1 MSSTGSSSNN
11 VPPLPAPEGKP
22 RSSVGL
28 VAVSLILLAG
38 LVWAMAPGRAKF
50 APAPLRQLPAGCPQN
65 TPDFVPSD
73 ATEVPGVDLTSLS
86 VAQRNHAI
94 FRLNMEPCPC
104 GCNTSL
110 AACRIGHPTCPKGK
124 APVEKLLAEESGT
137 RSQEPGTGSQK

>member
-11 VPPLPAPEGKP
+11 VPPLPAPGGKP
-22 RSSVGL
+22 RSSAGL
-28 VAVSLILLAG
+28 VAVSLILLAV

-73 ATEVPGVDLTSLS
+73 ATEVPGVNLTTLPA
-86 VAQRNHAI
+86 AQRNHAI

-110 AACRIGHPTCPKGK
+110 AACRISHPACPQGK
-124 APVEKLLAEESGT
+124 ASVEKLVAEESGGS
-137 RSQEPGTGSQK
+137 SQAPEVEKQK